1 MTALMTIAVD
11 VERFDEMAEA
21 DASGLLRSCA
31 DVGWWADELVSR
43 RPFRQR
49 NELLGTASDLMGLW
63 NWADVVTA
71 LTAYSRL
78 AGPADGV
85 DEARPSRTDGAG
97 VGDTLAGE
105 LRAVDEAYRQHF
117 GRALLVRTTGRSTS
131 EILRIGRR
139 RLKLDEQ
146 ADRAATTLEVRAI
159 ARRRLDELIG

>member
-1 MTALMTIAVD
+1 MTALVTIAVD
-11 VERFDEMAEA
+11 VARFDEMAAA
-21 DASGLLRSCA
+21 DASGLLRNCA

-78 AGPADGV
+78 DIPAD
-85 DEARPSRTDGAG
+85 G

-105 LRAVDEAYRQHF
+105 LRAVDAAYRQHF

>member
-78 AGPADGV
+78 DIPAD
-85 DEARPSRTDGAG
+85 G
-97 VGDTLAGE
+97 VGDTLAAE